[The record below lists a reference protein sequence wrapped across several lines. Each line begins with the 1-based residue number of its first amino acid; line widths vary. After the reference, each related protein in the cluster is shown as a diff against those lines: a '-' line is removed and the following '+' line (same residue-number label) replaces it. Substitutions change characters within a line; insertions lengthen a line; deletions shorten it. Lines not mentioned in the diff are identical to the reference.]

1 MNPIGVLVSPLV
13 LTALNGQVFKAK
25 DAKEV
30 IDPAKVQSAA
40 DDVIAQVTT
49 SLTGISHELMS
60 IGVDAKTAIKVSG
73 RDYSPVIDE
82 LANNIGNLKFDTAL
96 DEIVEQAKAKH
107 TELQEKYNEEAKSL
121 VASADAA
128 FRAAQKAAEDA
139 AKAAAETASDI
150 ATSAADAANSIV
162 NG

>member
-1 MNPIGVLVSPLV
+1 MNPIGMLVSPLV

-25 DAKEV
+25 DAKED

-40 DDVIAQVTT
+40 DDIITQVTT
-49 SLTGISHELMS
+49 ALTGISRELMS
-60 IGVDAKTAIKVSG
+60 ISVDAKNAIKVSG
-73 RDYSPVIDE
+73 KDYSPVIDE
-82 LANNIGNLKFDTAL
+82 LANNIVDLKLGSSL
-96 DEIVEQAKAKH
+96 DEIVEQAKTKH

-128 FRAAQKAAEDA
+128 FRAAQRAAEEA
-139 AKAAAETASDI
+139 AKAAAETASDV
-150 ATSAADAANSIV
+150 ASTAADTAKNII

>member
-1 MNPIGVLVSPLV
+1 MKKIIFPLI
-13 LTALNGQVFKAK
+13 LTTFLLSACVGKNFQKPEVDLPETTQEQTSQNEKA
-25 DAKEV
+25 EL
-30 IDPAKVQSAA
+30 AA
-40 DDVIAQVTT
+40 VENEQWWTIFNDDVLNKFEEEALKYNYDLK
-49 SLTGISHELMS
+49 SAM
-60 IGVDAKTAIKVSG
+60 AK
-73 RDYSPVIDE
+73 
-82 LANNIGNLKFDTAL
+82 
-96 DEIVEQAKAKH
+96 VEQAKAKH